1 MKVTSKDLLSDLIHR
16 TENGIT
22 EAEKL
27 YVKSEEALHY
37 KSNPNTWSI
46 LECIEHLN
54 LYGDFYLPE
63 IANRMAK
70 SSSLPAVNFNAG
82 LLGDYFAKSMLPKE
96 KPNKMKTFND
106 KNPNGLSLN
115 KSSIDRFLS
124 QQKTLLELLHRA
136 EAVNLNKI
144 KTAISISKFIKLRL
158 GDTLRVVVYHN
169 QRHLVQANNVLKQ
182 LPLNGL

>member
-1 MKVTSKDLLSDLIHR
+1 MKVASKELLADLIER
-16 TENGIT
+16 TENCMT
-22 EAEKL
+22 EAENL
-27 YVKSEEALHY
+27 YTKSKEELNY
-37 KSNPNTWSI
+37 KSSPHTWSI

-54 LYGDFYLPE
+54 RYGDFYLPE

-70 SSSLPAVNFNAG
+70 SSALPAVNFYAG

-96 KPNKMKTFND
+96 KPNKMKTFKD

-115 KSSIDRFLS
+115 KTSIERFLS

-136 EAVNLNKI
+136 KGVNLNKT

-158 GDTLRVVVYHN
+158 GDTFRVVVYHN
-169 QRHLVQANNVLKQ
+169 QRHLVQVNNVLKQ
-182 LPLNGL
+182 LPLSGL